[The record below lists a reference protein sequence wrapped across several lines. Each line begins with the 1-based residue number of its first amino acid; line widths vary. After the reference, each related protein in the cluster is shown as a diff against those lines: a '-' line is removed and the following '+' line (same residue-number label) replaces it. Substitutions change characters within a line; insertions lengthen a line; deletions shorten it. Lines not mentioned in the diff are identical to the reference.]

1 MAVIPV
7 NHFGTDGK
15 ETFLDASKSQF
26 SANLIKKLLFTERVG
41 KGEDLEPVWERTL
54 RKLVTNLGLPR
65 PQKKKQEIRQSELLV
80 KNKYSNLELDSGQSG

>member
-1 MAVIPV
+1 M

-65 PQKKKQEIRQSELLV
+65 PQKKKKQEIRQSELLV
-80 KNKYSNLELDSGQSG
+80 KNKYSNLELDPGQSG